1 MSTDNSSSRK
11 LAAILFADIVG
22 YTTLMQQGEG
32 KAMSILTRFQ
42 EVTADKVKES
52 RGEIIK
58 SYGDG
63 SLIIFDSTVDAVQC
77 AHDMQIA
84 FRQGIK
90 VPLRIGIHV
99 GEFIKKDRDIFGNG
113 VNIAARIE
121 SMGVSGGVLMT
132 SYVQKRIKNQENLQ
146 TQSLGFYDLKNVEEA
161 IEVYALTNE
170 GLVVPDKNKLAGR
183 KRKGISKN
191 LVLTGVVAAIALVIL
206 ALWIKNMS
214 NSEKEISDAALVQE
228 LGPKSLAVL
237 PFTNMS
243 SGEENQYFCDGMHDD
258 LLTHLSQRASMK
270 VISRTSVL
278 RYRDTELPIP
288 EIAGALGVSHILE
301 GSFRR
306 VDNQIRINVQLID
319 AVTDS
324 HVWSEIYDQELNT
337 ENVFRFQTEVTK
349 KIAAA
354 LDANLSASQLGAV
367 DEKPTANL
375 EAYEAYLKGR
385 QIMVKRNTPSLLAA
399 KQHFEKAISL
409 DPNFSQ
415 ALIQLGTVHHLMIS
429 YSDGDVSENRS
440 KSLEYLNRGLKINP
454 NMAEAYA
461 LKAIIHENE
470 KEHEK
475 AKTAFEKAIQLNPNQ
490 AITYH
495 WYALFARDVER
506 DREKA
511 KSLLEQAR
519 ELDPLSP
526 SVNYALG
533 RLLFGS
539 REFEKGKHFLKKTKE
554 LEPSYPSTYLV
565 LPLLYT
571 AQNRLDSAAM
581 LAYQNLR
588 INGNKGIY
596 FEHSMYPLYYL
607 GMDEELLAERAIFK
621 PQNRQDSI
629 IRYRSSLRSL
639 IHIKK
644 DLKKAHLFVK
654 ENDFISRLEILFSMK
669 EWKQY
674 IQLYEELNPKVL
686 AKEYEF
692 DPTGI
697 SPNWNY
703 FVFQNYLFALKMDGR
718 TVEYEDLW
726 RHYNHQVYT
735 DESEL
740 NWASLIWKDYVLMR
754 QACTSE
760 NTSEAIE
767 LLKKIRKNGGFG
779 WIWRRFDQDPIF
791 DILVADKDYIRIM
804 EDWNQ
809 LIEDQRATV
818 RSSLVVSD

>member
-170 GLVVPDKNKLAGR
+170 GLVVPDMNNLAGR

-191 LVLTGVVAAIALVIL
+191 LVLTSVVATIALVIL

-214 NSEKEISDAALVQE
+214 NSVKEISDATLVQE

-258 LLTHLSQRASMK
+258 LLTHLSQRTSMK

-415 ALIQLGTVHHLMIS
+415 ALIQLG
-429 YSDGDVSENRS
+429 
-440 KSLEYLNRGLKINP
+440 P
-454 NMAEAYA
+454 F
-461 LKAIIHENE
+461 II
-470 KEHEK
+470 
-475 AKTAFEKAIQLNPNQ
+475 L
-490 AITYH
+490 
-495 WYALFARDVER
+495 
-506 DREKA
+506 
-511 KSLLEQAR
+511 
-519 ELDPLSP
+519 
-526 SVNYALG
+526 
-533 RLLFGS
+533 
-539 REFEKGKHFLKKTKE
+539 
-554 LEPSYPSTYLV
+554 
-565 LPLLYT
+565 
-571 AQNRLDSAAM
+571 
-581 LAYQNLR
+581 
-588 INGNKGIY
+588 
-596 FEHSMYPLYYL
+596 
-607 GMDEELLAERAIFK
+607 
-621 PQNRQDSI
+621 
-629 IRYRSSLRSL
+629 
-639 IHIKK
+639 
-644 DLKKAHLFVK
+644 
-654 ENDFISRLEILFSMK
+654 
-669 EWKQY
+669 
-674 IQLYEELNPKVL
+674 
-686 AKEYEF
+686 
-692 DPTGI
+692 
-697 SPNWNY
+697 
-703 FVFQNYLFALKMDGR
+703 
-718 TVEYEDLW
+718 
-726 RHYNHQVYT
+726 
-735 DESEL
+735 
-740 NWASLIWKDYVLMR
+740 
-754 QACTSE
+754 
-760 NTSEAIE
+760 
-767 LLKKIRKNGGFG
+767 
-779 WIWRRFDQDPIF
+779 
-791 DILVADKDYIRIM
+791 
-804 EDWNQ
+804 
-809 LIEDQRATV
+809 
-818 RSSLVVSD
+818 